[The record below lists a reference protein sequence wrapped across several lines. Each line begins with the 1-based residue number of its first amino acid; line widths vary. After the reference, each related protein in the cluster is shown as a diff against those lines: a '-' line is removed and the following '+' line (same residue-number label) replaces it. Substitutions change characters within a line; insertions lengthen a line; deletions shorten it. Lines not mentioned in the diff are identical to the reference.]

1 MSFFESVA
9 GLPIE
14 IDSYE
19 LAELDKTFPSGF
31 TRPSTLITLRGGGA
45 EGRGE
50 DVVYDELDHIAHR
63 DTGPVHDLSGPANL
77 GELCELI
84 GSLDLFEGAPPV
96 RDFSRLYRRWAYE
109 SAALD
114 LALRQAGKPLWEVVG
129 RDVAPLNFVCSVRA
143 NAVEDSGGDAAEVLK
158 PITDR
163 IEKYPQIRFKLDPQP
178 DWDGDV
184 IAYLLESGT
193 VDSLDLKGCYAG
205 TPVDVEAGPDFYERF
220 ATAFPDAWLEDPKM
234 TPETIPLLEPH
245 KERIT
250 WDAPIHSV
258 ADIEALT
265 WKPKIV
271 NVKPSRIGG
280 LQALSEAYEYCEREG
295 IGAYGGGQTE
305 LSVGRDHIQYL
316 AAMMHPT
323 TPNDVAP
330 RGYNETDV
338 PDGLPSSPLELRPL
352 ADGFG
357 LDAD

>member
-1 MSFFESVA
+1 MSFFESVKD
-9 GLPIE
+9 LPIE
-14 IDSYE
+14 IESYE
-19 LAELDKTFPSGF
+19 LTELDKTFPSGF
-31 TRPSTLITLRGGGA
+31 TRPSTLITLRGGGV
-45 EGRGE
+45 EGLGE
-50 DVVYDELDHIAHR
+50 DVVYDDLDHIAHR
-63 DTGPVHDLSGPANL
+63 DAGPIHDLSGPANL

-84 GSLDLFEGAPPV
+84 GSLDLFPAAPI

-114 LALRQAGKPLWEVVG
+114 LALRQAGKPLHEVVG
-129 RDVAPLNFVCSVRA
+129 RPLEPLNFVCSVRA
-143 NAVEDSGGDAAEVLK
+143 NAVEDSEDADEVLK

-163 IEKYPQIRFKLDPQP
+163 LDKYPGLRFKLDPQP
-178 DWDGDV
+178 DWDDDV
-184 IAYLLESGT
+184 ISFLLESKS

-205 TPVDVEAGPDFYERF
+205 TPVDVEFEPEDYNRLALS
-220 ATAFPDAWLEDPKM
+220 FPDAWLEDPKM
-234 TPETIPLLEPH
+234 TPETTPVLEPH
-245 KERIT
+245 KDRIT

-280 LQALSEAYEYCEREG
+280 LQSLSDAYEYCEREG

-316 AAMMHPT
+316 AAMMHPS

-330 RGYNETDV
+330 REYNETEV
-338 PDGLPSSPLELRPL
+338 PDGLPSSPLELQPV
-352 ADGFG
+352 AAGFG
-357 LDAD
+357 LE

>member
-1 MSFFESVA
+1 MGFFEQVA
-9 GLPIE
+9 DLPIE
-14 IDSYE
+14 IDGYE
-19 LAELDKTFPSGF
+19 LTELDKTFPSGF
-31 TRPSTLITLRGGGA
+31 TRPSTLVTLKGGGL

-50 DVVYDELDHIAHR
+50 DVVYHDLDHFAHR
-63 DTGPVHDLSGPANL
+63 DAGPIHDLTGPATL

-84 GSLDLFEGAPPV
+84 GGLDLFPAPPIQ
-96 RDFSRLYRRWAYE
+96 DFSRLYRRWAYE

-114 LALRQAGKPLWEVVG
+114 LALQQAGKPLHALVG
-129 RDVAPLNFVCSVRA
+129 RAVEPLTFVCSVRA
-143 NAVEDSGGDAAEVLK
+143 NPVEDSADADEVLK

-163 IEKYPQIRFKLDPQP
+163 LDKYPGLRLKLDPQP
-178 DWDGDV
+178 DWDDDV
-184 IAYLLESGT
+184 ISVLLESGA
-193 VDSLDLKGCYAG
+193 VDSLDLKGCYKG
-205 TPVDVEAGPDFYERF
+205 TPVDVEATPEHYNRI
-220 ATAFPDAWLEDPKM
+220 ALSFPDAWLEDPEM
-234 TPETIPLLEPH
+234 TPEMIPVLEPH
-245 KERIT
+245 RDRIT

-280 LQALSEAYEYCEREG
+280 LQALSAAYDYCEREG

-316 AAMMHPT
+316 AAMMHPG

-330 RGYNETDV
+330 RGYNETEV

-352 ADGFG
+352 DAGFG
-357 LDAD
+357 LEPEA